1 MSQQK
6 QRKSATLRALRVKN
20 VLMCQRALPAYVLTY
35 QRALRAYVLT
45 YQRALR
51 IITYSNVLGVYV
63 LTFQLPCVL
72 MCQFTLSAYVLT
84 CQLVLRAY
92 VLTCQGALRAYVL
105 TCQHGLRVTCSC
117 ANMTWVP
124 CLTCLVW
131 HHDHLPISFASSV
144 STFDATF
151 FSFTAILVEVVHN
164 IGKV

>member
-1 MSQQK
+1 MQALVKIYKNITGGEDVQKEFIKLDLPHLSLMQISQC
-6 QRKSATLRALRVKN
+6 T
-20 VLMCQRALPAYVLTY
+20 MCQRALPAYVLTY

-72 MCQFTLSAYVLT
+72 MCQFALGAYVLT

-92 VLTCQGALRAYVL
+92 VLTCQRALRAYVL

-117 ANMTWVP
+117 VNMTWVP
-124 CLTCLVW
+124 CLTCLV
-131 HHDHLPISFASSV
+131 
-144 STFDATF
+144 
-151 FSFTAILVEVVHN
+151 
-164 IGKV
+164 

>member
-1 MSQQK
+1 MQALVKIYKNITGGEDVHKEFIKLDLPHLSLMQISQCTRFMSQQK

-20 VLMCQRALPAYVLTY
+20 VLMCQCALPAYVLTY
-35 QRALRAYVLT
+35 QRG
-45 YQRALR
+45 LR

-72 MCQFTLSAYVLT
+72 MCQFALSAYVLA

-92 VLTCQGALRAYVL
+92 VLTCQRALRAYVL

-124 CLTCLVW
+124 CLTCLV
-131 HHDHLPISFASSV
+131 
-144 STFDATF
+144 
-151 FSFTAILVEVVHN
+151 
-164 IGKV
+164 